1 MPNVKRMYKRHLAIY
16 EAWRGVLGPAMHPQ
30 RRKKL
35 EEDGAILEHDPI
47 KGLVRKYGRD
57 KFLSDTAILRANKLF
72 CSEEKANEYFQQLKA
87 RALPAVAAYGRGT
100 TPIKSEFDAAAIP
113 SADVRVAVLLRA
125 SREAREENGPC
136 ERRFGAADRHTA
148 SPVVPV
154 REPDA
159 PPSEDTARRDGI
171 YADPPGGSL
180 LSVRAHALPDV
191 LAQHRWDCAEAV
203 DLVRWV
209 SVLRERDDFPP
220 VAIPSS
226 LAVSP
231 RERHEAATALLSSM
245 ASLRHAAVDRHRLT
259 INEVEQ
265 YIGQATGFLRLLG
278 ATSCLE
284 RLTPLQE
291 TVSIAVH
298 HLGEG
303 RNAST
308 TTMNEVAAYTAGRRA
323 ELEALERA
331 TRD

>member
-1 MPNVKRMYKRHLAIY
+1 MLTGLAVPTAQTAPANDDSVLQADTQLAPSYQFESLTHL
-16 EAWRGVLGPAMHPQ
+16 PQ
-30 RRKKL
+30 RIKHGVMAYMQTLL
-35 EEDGAILEHDPI
+35 EVA
-47 KGLVRKYGRD
+47 
-57 KFLSDTAILRANKLF
+57 
-72 CSEEKANEYFQQLKA
+72 CFQFAQ
-87 RALPAVAAYGRGT
+87 
-100 TPIKSEFDAAAIP
+100 
-113 SADVRVAVLLRA
+113 
-125 SREAREENGPC
+125 
-136 ERRFGAADRHTA
+136 
-148 SPVVPV
+148 
-154 REPDA
+154 
-159 PPSEDTARRDGI
+159 
-171 YADPPGGSL
+171 
-180 LSVRAHALPDV
+180 HALPDV

-259 INEVEQ
+259 IKEVEQ
-265 YIGQATGFLRLLG
+265 YIGQAAAFLRLLG

-308 TTMNEVAAYTAGRRA
+308 TTLNEVATYTAGRRA

-331 TRD
+331 TRDQALSREGAMSERAGEEIERTMYHLIMSGRL

>member
-72 CSEEKANEYFQQLKA
+72 CSEEKANEYFQQLEA

-125 SREAREENGPC
+125 SREAREETVPTAQTAPANDDSVLQTDTPLAPSY
-136 ERRFGAADRHTA
+136 RF
-148 SPVVPV
+148 
-154 REPDA
+154 E
-159 PPSEDTARRDGI
+159 
-171 YADPPGGSL
+171 SL
-180 LSVRAHALPDV
+180 THLPQRIQHGV
-191 LAQHRWDCAEAV
+191 MAYMQTLLEHRWDCAEAV

>member
-100 TPIKSEFDAAAIP
+100 TPIK
-113 SADVRVAVLLRA
+113 
-125 SREAREENGPC
+125 N
-136 ERRFGAADRHTA
+136 
-148 SPVVPV
+148 
-154 REPDA
+154 
-159 PPSEDTARRDGI
+159 
-171 YADPPGGSL
+171 
-180 LSVRAHALPDV
+180 V